1 MNRSRIGAVAVLT
14 VVAGLASLASPA
26 GATFHDVQ
34 IRALFRGPVANTG
47 FIELQM
53 TSAGQNFVSG
63 QNVRVYTATAMTNTA
78 FPIPGNVGIGQNQ
91 RTILIGDTA
100 TANSPDFVTSAIFT
114 TMNNLAAG
122 GALCYGTI
130 DCVSWGSF
138 TGDALLPVSAGT
150 PSGPLL
156 TNQVTART
164 ITRGCATALDA
175 ADDTNNS
182 AADFGYVVGFQFRNN
197 AATPTETVCPTTTP
211 SKKKK
216 CKKKRKKKGGG
227 TKDASAAKKKKC
239 KKKKKKK

>member
-1 MNRSRIGAVAVLT
+1 MNRTRIVVAAVLT
-14 VVAGLASLASPA
+14 VLAGLASFTSSA
-26 GATFHDVQ
+26 GASFHDVQ

-53 TSAGQNFVSG
+53 TSAGQNLVAG
-63 QNVRVYTATAMTNTA
+63 QVVRVYTPTATTNTGYT
-78 FPIPGNVGIGQNQ
+78 IPGNVAIGQNQ

-114 TMNNLAAG
+114 SMNSLATG

-130 DCVSWGSF
+130 DCVSWGAFS
-138 TGDALLPVSAGT
+138 GDANLPTTAGT
-150 PSGPLL
+150 PSGQLL

-182 AADFGYVVGFQFRNN
+182 AADFGLVVGFQFRNN
-197 AATPTETVCPTTTP
+197 ATTPTETVCPAPT
-211 SKKKK
+211 SKKKKK
-216 CKKKRKKKGGG
+216 CKKKKKKGG

-239 KKKKKKK
+239 KKKKKK